1 MSEMSSRIS
10 VEGIHGSMFQGTSGP
25 RWTQYVIEGRAV
37 KLVAASQSGIAIPR
51 GHCPAGQVLDGE
63 YLSAEPIFSV
73 SPNA

>member
-1 MSEMSSRIS
+1 
-10 VEGIHGSMFQGTSGP
+10 
-25 RWTQYVIEGRAV
+25 VIEGRAV

-63 YLSAEPIFSV
+63 YLSAEPIFPV